1 MQSNIMN
8 VNDLRNMLA
17 EELTKLRNEQTTPA
31 SLNAIVNATGKI
43 LSTVKLEMEYG
54 KMLGVTPRID
64 FIKITK
70 LEKPE
75 KEAVRQIK

>member
-8 VNDLRNMLA
+8 VNDLRIMLA

-54 KMLGVTPRID
+54 KMLGKTPKID
-64 FIKITK
+64 FIKITALKK
-70 LEKPE
+70 LERPDK
-75 KEAVRQIK
+75 